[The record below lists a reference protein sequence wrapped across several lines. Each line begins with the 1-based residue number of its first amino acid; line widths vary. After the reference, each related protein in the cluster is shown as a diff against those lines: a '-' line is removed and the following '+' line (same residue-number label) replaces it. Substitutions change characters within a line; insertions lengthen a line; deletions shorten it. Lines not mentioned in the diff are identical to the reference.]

1 MQKTYVEAINETLH
15 KLLETDENVFLMGQ
29 GVNSP
34 WYVGNT
40 CKGLLDN
47 FGDKRII
54 DTPVSENC
62 ITGAGV
68 GAAISGMKPII
79 VHPRLDFMFYAF
91 DPICNH
97 AANWNYMF
105 NINCPITIW
114 GIINRGGE
122 QACQHSKAIQSMFCH
137 VPGLKV
143 VAPSNP
149 YDAKGLLCS
158 CVDDPN
164 PTIVIYD
171 RWLYDEVG
179 EVPGELYK
187 IPIGKGEVIKEGK
200 DITIVSY
207 SYMIK
212 ECKKAVEELEEI
224 GISVELIDL
233 RSLKPIDIDLI
244 CNSVMKTCMLLVVD
258 GAWKMCG
265 VSAEILASV
274 NEIVGMCSDRLTLPD
289 CPAPSCRVLEKE
301 YYIKSED
308 VVKKVKEMVW

>member
-1 MQKTYVEAINETLH
+1 MQKTYVQAINETLH
-15 KLLETDENVFLMGQ
+15 QLLETDEKVFLMGV
-29 GVNSP
+29 GVQSP
-34 WYVGNT
+34 WYAGNST
-40 CKGLLDN
+40 IGLLDS
-47 FGDKRII
+47 FGEFRVM

-79 VHPRLDFMFYAF
+79 MHPRLDFMFYAF

-105 NINCPITIW
+105 GKNVPLTVW

-122 QACQHSKAIQSMFCH
+122 QACQHSQAIQAMFCH

-149 YDAKGLLCS
+149 YDAKGLLYS
-158 CVDDPN
+158 CVEDPN
-164 PTIVIYD
+164 PCIFIDD
-171 RWLYDEVG
+171 RWLYNEVG
-179 EVPGELYK
+179 EVPDELYK
-187 IPIGKGEVIKEGK
+187 VEIGKGEIVNEGT

-207 SYMIK
+207 SYMIT
-212 ECKKAVEELEEI
+212 ECKKAVKILENL

-233 RSLKPIDIDLI
+233 RTISPIDIDLI

-258 GAWKMCG
+258 GAWKSFG

-274 NEIVGMCSDRLTLPD
+274 NERVGMCSDRLTLYD
-289 CPAPSCRVLEKE
+289 CPAPSSYVLEKE
-301 YYIKSED
+301 YYLSCEDIIKT
-308 VVKKVKEMVW
+308 VKEMV